1 MTLTQ
6 LFHLLGEAR
15 RLSSHD
21 EFVIIGSLSVLGISE
36 GMEIPDAMAMS
47 QDVDCYTKADPVRVF
62 DLVQALGEGS
72 EYEAQTSFYLDAV
85 SPDLPTLPDGWQA
98 RLLKIS
104 KGSLTAW
111 FLEPNDAAVS
121 KYVRGEPRDIRWI
134 RAGVEAGIVSLPT
147 VATVSGKPSFWTLK
161 SRRTQ
166 RLCMRPMAIGF
177 RPCARRHLPGPNR
190 EVPD

>member
-47 QDVDCYTKADPVRVF
+47 QDVDCYMKADPARVF

-85 SPDLPTLPDGWQA
+85 SPDLPTLPDGWQT

-104 KGSLTAW
+104 KSSLTAW

-121 KYVRGEPRDIRWI
+121 KYARGEPRDIRWI

-147 VATVSGKPSFWTLK
+147 VRYRFRETVFLDAKEQADAKSLYEADVNWFQALRTSPPSRPKP
-161 SRRTQ
+161 
-166 RLCMRPMAIGF
+166 
-177 RPCARRHLPGPNR
+177 
-190 EVPD
+190 